1 MIVKKIAMTRI
12 FSWPYPKP
20 TDPRTQSPRGEDLG
34 SVSLATLGFPAISGQ
49 LLRYD
54 VNSCFYNGRKSYP
67 YIVRRQ
73 TMDWLPGKVLG
84 RGIAHSRFLRQAHHS
99 LKPLRRAGW
108 FLQLVPSHQAP
119 HK

>member
-1 MIVKKIAMTRI
+1 M
-12 FSWPYPKP
+12 
-20 TDPRTQSPRGEDLG
+20 GGDLEAL
-34 SVSLATLGFPAISGQ
+34 SLATMGFPVFSTQ
-49 LLRYD
+49 FLRYD

-84 RGIAHSRFLRQAHHS
+84 RGIAHSGFLPRAHHS